1 MAFRG
6 GFTNVL
12 ADARGEGKPGT
23 VAKLADTASPEG
35 WELIVP
41 WPVNWSPEGGDAL
54 HGAFLADG
62 HMDDIEGY
70 SLAEQWEILADRFRA
85 PSAAGITV
93 TLTSAAAAMV
103 HEAAPQASAREGAP
117 A

>member
-41 WPVNWSPEGGDAL
+41 WPVNWSPEGADAL

-70 SLAEQWEILADRFRA
+70 SLLSSGKFWRIVSGRRRLRGL
-85 PSAAGITV
+85 P
-93 TLTSAAAAMV
+93 
-103 HEAAPQASAREGAP
+103 
-117 A
+117 